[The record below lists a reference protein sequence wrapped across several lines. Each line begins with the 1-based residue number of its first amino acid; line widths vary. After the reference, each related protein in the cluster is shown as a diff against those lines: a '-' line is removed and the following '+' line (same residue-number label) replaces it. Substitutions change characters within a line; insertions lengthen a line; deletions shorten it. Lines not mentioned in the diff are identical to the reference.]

1 MPSLVNILQGVRK
14 LNSTKDVDIG
24 SGETAFFR
32 QPGPDCLCR
41 SRLSHSCR
49 APKVTCSCG
58 RSCPASISRFVS
70 SGQWIRFVTS
80 TGSLSRRKLMLRS
93 MRLLPFKKKKARVSV
108 KLLGPH
114 ASFVA
119 FVPFSSC
126 SAGYGVCRAVVQT
139 LYRQLKIAKI
149 RKLPAATGVC
159 AERLRQ

>member
-49 APKVTCSCG
+49 ALNVTCSCG
-58 RSCPASISRFVS
+58 RSCSASISRFVS

-80 TGSLSRRKLMLRS
+80 TGSLSRRKLMLR
-93 MRLLPFKKKKARVSV
+93 MRLLPFKKKKSTRLSQVAGPAC
-108 KLLGPH
+108 KLCR
-114 ASFVA
+114 FR
-119 FVPFSSC
+119 PFQFLQRWLWRLSSGRTN
-126 SAGYGVCRAVVQT
+126 A
-139 LYRQLKIAKI
+139 
-149 RKLPAATGVC
+149 LPST
-159 AERLRQ
+159 EDSEDT